1 MKIVKPNSDLTS
13 IKLDSIKVFLA
24 GGMKKPWRKE
34 VSEKLS
40 ELDLDI
46 TVIDPTVEDWEK
58 SIGEEKITNQKF
70 LDQTDWEH
78 DGLDSADINVFHF
91 DDTSVSPI
99 TLFELGRF
107 VNKDS
112 IIYLEDGYEK
122 EAYVEYIAHRF
133 GVPIVKTADELTKMV
148 SVRYHV
154 RSHHDE

>member
-1 MKIVKPNSDLTS
+1 MKIVKPNNDLS
-13 IKLDSIKVFLA
+13 SVDPDSIKVFLA
-24 GGMKKPWRKE
+24 GGMKNPWRKE
-34 VSEKLS
+34 VAEKLS

-46 TVIDPTVEDWEK
+46 TIIDPTVENWEK
-58 SIGEEKITNQKF
+58 DIGEETITNEKY

-78 DGLDSADINVFHF
+78 DGLDNADIHVFHF

-99 TLFELGRF
+99 TLFELGMF
-107 VNKDS
+107 VDNDS
-112 IIYLEDGYEK
+112 IVYLEDGYEK

-133 GVPIVKTADELTKMV
+133 GVPVVKTAEELAKLV